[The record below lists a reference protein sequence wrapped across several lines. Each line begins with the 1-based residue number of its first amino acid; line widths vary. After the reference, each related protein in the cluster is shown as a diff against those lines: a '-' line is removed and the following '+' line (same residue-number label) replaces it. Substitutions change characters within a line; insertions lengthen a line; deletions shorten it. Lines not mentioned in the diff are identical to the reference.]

1 MNAGHPPLPAT
12 PVAVI
17 VRGMT
22 RLVIVDDHTAVRAG
36 VASLLASEPD
46 LTVEASV
53 ATAAEAEAE
62 CRHHQPHVLVADYHL
77 PDIDG
82 LSLCLRLDAR
92 DGPPVVLYSAFAD
105 EHLGV
110 LAIVAGARAL
120 VGKSADPIEL
130 VAAVRAV
137 ADHARPPLN
146 APGPAALHAAGAQ
159 LDPDDLPV
167 LGMLTAGVEASE
179 IARTLGIREDWLT
192 ARRWA
197 MLKRLRASPPR
208 RPAATPG
215 HPGNP
220 AERPSTL
227 GHPILASGPL
237 DRPRAG
243 PNLPLTERA
252 LRLPPGFGGF
262 HG

>member
-1 MNAGHPPLPAT
+1 MPPCG
-12 PVAVI
+12 
-17 VRGMT
+17 R
-22 RLVIVDDHTAVRAG
+22 G

-77 PDIDG
+77 PDLDG

-137 ADHARPPLN
+137 VDHARALN
-146 APGPAALHAAGAQ
+146 APGPAALQAAGANV
-159 LDPDDLPV
+159 DADDLPV
-167 LGMLTAGVEASE
+167 LGMLTAGMEPSE

-197 MLKRLRASPPR
+197 MLKRLRTTPTAPPR
-208 RPAATPG
+208 RHAGPSR
-215 HPGNP
+215 HPRRMIGPNVH
-220 AERPSTL
+220 RPSA
-227 GHPILASGPL
+227 HPNPGIRAA
-237 DRPRAG
+237 RP
-243 PNLPLTERA
+243 
-252 LRLPPGFGGF
+252 PPRGA
-262 HG
+262 

>member
-1 MNAGHPPLPAT
+1 
-12 PVAVI
+12 
-17 VRGMT
+17 
-22 RLVIVDDHTAVRAG
+22 LVIVDDHAAVRAG

-62 CRHHQPHVLVADYHL
+62 CRHHRPQVLVADYHL
-77 PDIDG
+77 PDLDG
-82 LSLCLRLDAR
+82 LSLCLRLQAR

-105 EHLGV
+105 EYLSV
-110 LAIVAGARAL
+110 LAVVAGARAL

-137 ADHARPPLN
+137 AGHARPLD

-179 IARTLGIREDWLT
+179 VARTLGIRADWLT

-197 MLKRLRASPPR
+197 MLKRLRASPGPL
-208 RPAATPG
+208 PAATQARPG
-215 HPGNP
+215 ILP
-220 AERPSTL
+220 AARYARPSRSEKSPWSTVRRV
-227 GHPILASGPL
+227 SG
-237 DRPRAG
+237 
-243 PNLPLTERA
+243 
-252 LRLPPGFGGF
+252 
-262 HG
+262 

>member
-1 MNAGHPPLPAT
+1 M
-12 PVAVI
+12 I
-17 VRGMT
+17 VRGVT
-22 RLVIVDDHTAVRAG
+22 RVVIVDDHAAVRAG

-46 LTVEASV
+46 LTVKATV
-53 ATAAEAEAE
+53 GTAAEAEAE
-62 CRHHQPHVLVADYHL
+62 CRHRQPHVLVADYHL
-77 PDIDG
+77 PDLDG

-120 VGKSADPIEL
+120 VGKSADPIQL

-137 ADHARPPLN
+137 ADHARPLN

-197 MLKRLRASPPR
+197 MLKRLRPSPPR
-208 RPAATPG
+208 RPAATPA
-215 HPGNP
+215 HPPNP
-220 AERPSTL
+220 AARSAERPSTL
-227 GHPILASGPL
+227 GHPTPASEPL
-237 DRPRAG
+237 DCPRAG
-243 PNLPLTERA
+243 PNLPFTGRA
-252 LRLPPGFGGF
+252 LRLPPGFGGL

>member
-12 PVAVI
+12 LVAVI
-17 VRGMT
+17 VRGVT
-22 RLVIVDDHTAVRAG
+22 RLVIVDDHAAVRAG
-36 VASLLASEPD
+36 IASLLASEPD
-46 LTVEASV
+46 LTVAAAV

-62 CRHHQPHVLVADYHL
+62 CRHHRPDVLVADYHL
-77 PDIDG
+77 PDLDG
-82 LSLCLRLDAR
+82 LSLCLRLDAW

-110 LAIVAGARAL
+110 LAMVAGARAL

-137 ADHARPPLN
+137 ADHGRPLN
-146 APGPAALHAAGAQ
+146 APGPAALQAAGAQ

-179 IARTLGIREDWLT
+179 IAGTLGIREDWLT

-197 MLKRLRASPPR
+197 MLTRLRASSPR
-208 RPAATPG
+208 RPAAAPG

-220 AERPSTL
+220 AARSA
-227 GHPILASGPL
+227 HPTEASGPL
-237 DRPRAG
+237 DGQRAG
-243 PNLPLTERA
+243 PNLPFTGRA
-252 LRLPPGFGGF
+252 PRLPPKFGGLL
-262 HG
+262 G

>member
-1 MNAGHPPLPAT
+1 
-12 PVAVI
+12 
-17 VRGMT
+17 MT
-22 RLVIVDDHTAVRAG
+22 RLVIVDDHAAVRAG

-46 LTVEASV
+46 LTVKATV
-53 ATAAEAEAE
+53 GTAAEAEAE

-77 PDIDG
+77 PDLDG

-120 VGKSADPIEL
+120 VAKSADPTEL

-137 ADHARPPLN
+137 ADHARALN
-146 APGPAALHAAGAQ
+146 APRPAALHSAGAQ

-167 LGMLTAGVEASE
+167 LGMLTAGVEPSE
-179 IARTLGIREDWLT
+179 IAQTLGIQEDWLT

-197 MLKRLRASPPR
+197 MLTRLRGSPPR

-215 HPGNP
+215 HRGSP
-220 AERPSTL
+220 AARSARRPSTL
-227 GHPILASGPL
+227 GHPTPASE
-237 DRPRAG
+237 RP
-243 PNLPLTERA
+243 
-252 LRLPPGFGGF
+252 PPGGP
-262 HG
+262 

>member
-1 MNAGHPPLPAT
+1 MPTTTA
-12 PVAVI
+12 AVI
-17 VRGMT
+17 VHGVT
-22 RLVIVDDHTAVRAG
+22 RLVIVDDHAAVRAG

-46 LTVEASV
+46 LTVEATV

-110 LAIVAGARAL
+110 LAMVAGARAV

-137 ADHARPPLN
+137 AAHARPLN
-146 APGPAALHAAGAQ
+146 APGTAALHAAGTQ

-167 LGMLTAGVEASE
+167 LGMLTADVEPSE
-179 IARTLGIREDWLT
+179 IARTLGIREDWLA

-197 MLKRLRASPPR
+197 MLKRLRARSPKLGVR
-208 RPAATPG
+208 RADPMSLSRG
-215 HPGNP
+215 
-220 AERPSTL
+220 ERF
-227 GHPILASGPL
+227 
-237 DRPRAG
+237 RAPEG
-243 PNLPLTERA
+243 
-252 LRLPPGFGGF
+252 
-262 HG
+262 